1 MTGSEE
7 HEYCLTATD
16 RLSPRDALAALED
29 GAVLLD
35 IRSPLSL
42 NGRFFEGG
50 TVVAIPFAELESRID
65 EIPVDR
71 RLIVADCAGTRSGY
85 ACRILSA
92 SGFDR
97 LSALSGGMIEWER
110 DGMPVAIDRNE
121 ELAGGC
127 ACKLRPGGRF
137 RRRPGGC

>member
-1 MTGSEE
+1 MEQHRTN
-7 HEYCLTATD
+7 
-16 RLSPRDALAALED
+16 RLAPRDALAALED
-29 GAVLLD
+29 GAILVD

-42 NGRFFEGG
+42 NGRFFGGG

-65 EIPVDR
+65 EIPADR
-71 RLIVADCAGTRSGY
+71 MLIIADCAGTRSWY
-85 ACRILSA
+85 ACRLLSE

-97 LSALSGGMIEWER
+97 LSVLSGGMIEWER
-110 DGMPVAIDRNE
+110 DGMPLSVDRSE

-137 RRRPGGC
+137 RRKPAGSGC